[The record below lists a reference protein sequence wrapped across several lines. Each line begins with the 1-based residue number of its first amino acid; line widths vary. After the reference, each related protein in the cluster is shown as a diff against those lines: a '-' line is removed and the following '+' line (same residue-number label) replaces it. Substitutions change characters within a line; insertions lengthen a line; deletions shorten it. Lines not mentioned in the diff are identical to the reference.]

1 MLLLPS
7 RKSGS
12 LNNPDMVLSQIHSF
26 MTNANCDDE
35 RESNNNS
42 LITEK
47 DVLRT
52 PPHKCRFEIW
62 KSGSQIISNEF
73 WRRLIEYLMS
83 EMLIRHGTHFPL
95 LIARVFI
102 FFFLI
107 ELGVLI
113 KIEYFMNFNHKLN
126 ST

>member
-26 MTNANCDDE
+26 MQNANCEDE
-35 RESNNNS
+35 RESNNNT

-52 PPHKCRFEIW
+52 PPHKCRFGFEKIRE
-62 KSGSQIISNEF
+62 SENQQRLLPTADRINNE
-73 WRRLIEYLMS
+73 
-83 EMLIRHGTHFPL
+83 
-95 LIARVFI
+95 
-102 FFFLI
+102 
-107 ELGVLI
+107 
-113 KIEYFMNFNHKLN
+113 
-126 ST
+126 